1 MGGSEREEEEKGEK
15 RGEER
20 AEDRDEGEL
29 LGGSNL
35 SGINTTF
42 HESKAF
48 YLTLSFSFSFLT
60 HVIPSLRQ
68 GLM

>member
-1 MGGSEREEEEKGEK
+1 MGGSEREEEERGEK

-29 LGGSNL
+29 WGGSNL

-42 HESKAF
+42 HES
-48 YLTLSFSFSFLT
+48 
-60 HVIPSLRQ
+60 
-68 GLM
+68 